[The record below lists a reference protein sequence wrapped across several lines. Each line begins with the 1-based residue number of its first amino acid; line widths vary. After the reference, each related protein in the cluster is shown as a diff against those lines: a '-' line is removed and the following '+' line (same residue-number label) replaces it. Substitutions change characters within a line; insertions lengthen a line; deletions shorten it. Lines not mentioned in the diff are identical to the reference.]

1 MSVKRLTLGRVARWR
16 ASHANWWQYAAGPLA
31 VVLATGLFLAPS
43 TASAV
48 TALDGVLAQ
57 LAAANGFLI
66 EGLAQTAGMPAAAAE
81 GDLRSRLET
90 LLREYDHAL
99 VNGSDG
105 RIVRIVIGSHRAAAT
120 VPPAVPASKIT
131 ADPVDGAR
139 LTSAYGPRRHP
150 VLGEPDHHDGIDLA
164 APVGTPIQA
173 PADGVVVDAGWRG
186 AYGRYVRIWH
196 DTTYETAY
204 GHLNDFAPGIHAGAR
219 VTRGEVIGFVGASG
233 RATGAHLHY
242 EILADGVP
250 VDPQGMS
257 LSMKTPALAQGGLAE
272 ELQRGIVLARAGRMI
287 DTILSHGL
295 GARDEWDLQKNPMH

>member
-1 MSVKRLTLGRVARWR
+1 MSVTCLALGSVTRWP
-16 ASHANWWQYAAGPLA
+16 ASHANWWRRAAGPPA
-31 VVLATGLFLAPS
+31 IVLATGLSLVAS
-43 TASAV
+43 AASAV
-48 TALDGVLAQ
+48 TALDEVLAQ

-90 LLREYDHAL
+90 LLREYNHVFVD
-99 VNGSDG
+99 GRDG
-105 RIVRIVIGSHRAAAT
+105 RIVHVVIGSHRAAAT
-120 VPPAVPASKIT
+120 VPPAVPAPKIT

-150 VLGEPDHHDGIDLA
+150 VLGEADHHDGIDLA

-173 PADGVVVDAGWRG
+173 PADGVVVDVGWRG
-186 AYGRYVRIWH
+186 AYGRYVRIRH

-204 GHLNDFAPGIHAGAR
+204 GHLSDFAPGIHAGAR

-257 LSMKTPALAQGGLAE
+257 LSMKIPALAQGRLAE
-272 ELQRGIVLARAGRMI
+272 ELRRGIALARAGRMI
-287 DTILSHGL
+287 DMILSHGL
-295 GARDEWDLQKNPMH
+295 GARDERDLQKNPMH

>member
-1 MSVKRLTLGRVARWR
+1 LDE
-16 ASHANWWQYAAGPLA
+16 
-31 VVLATGLFLAPS
+31 VLM
-43 TASAV
+43 
-48 TALDGVLAQ
+48 Q

-81 GDLRSRLET
+81 GDLRSRLEA
-90 LLREYDHAL
+90 LLREYNHIL
-99 VNGSDG
+99 VDGRDG
-105 RIVRIVIGSHRAAAT
+105 RIVRVVISSHRDAAA

-139 LTSAYGPRRHP
+139 LSSAYGPRRHP
-150 VLGEPDHHDGIDLA
+150 VLGEPDYHNGLDLA

-173 PADGVVVDAGWRG
+173 PADGVVVEAGWRDT
-186 AYGRYVRIWH
+186 YGRYVRIRH
-196 DTTYETAY
+196 DAIYETVY
-204 GHLNDFAPGIHAGAR
+204 GHLSDFAPGIHAGAR
-219 VTRGEVIGFVGASG
+219 VTRGKVIGFVGASG

-242 EILADGVP
+242 EILVDGVP

-257 LSMKTPALAQGGLAE
+257 LSMKTPALAQGGLAD

-295 GARDEWDLQKNPMH
+295 GARDDLDLQENSMH